1 MVYLIAEVGVNHK
14 GDLDYAIE
22 HVRSAK
28 AAGADAVK
36 FQTFKAEELASVRF
50 AKEQVEFFKS
60 VQLKYEDFRLLFEE
74 ARKAEIDFLSTPLDY
89 ESADYLDSLPVKAF
103 KVSSGDLTNYS
114 LLAFIARKAKHIY
127 LSTGMSNIG
136 EVSDAVS
143 VIRRNG
149 NQDVTLLHTV
159 TLYPTPYECANL
171 LAVRTLAETFDL
183 PVGYSDH
190 TVGNEACYAAVAL
203 GATVIE
209 KHFTLDKQQ
218 LGPDIVSSADPA
230 EMATLRRGLDIISLA
245 LGDGRK
251 IPQVCEDEMA
261 LTARRSIFTTKA
273 LYKGDLLTPDLLTT
287 LRPGTGI
294 PASQIFDVVGH
305 KLSADVSAGEM
316 LKWDMLEG
324 I

>member
-14 GDLDYAIE
+14 GDLAYAIE
-22 HVRSAK
+22 HVRAAK

-50 AKEQVEFFKS
+50 AKDQVDFFTS
-60 VQLKYEDFRLLFEE
+60 VQLPYEAFKTLFDE
-74 ARKAEIDFLSTPLDY
+74 ARKAGIDFLSTPLDY
-89 ESADYLDSLPVKAF
+89 ESVDYLDSLPVKAF

-114 LLAFIARKAKHIY
+114 LLAFIARKGKHIY

-136 EVSDAVS
+136 EVSDAIS

-149 NQDVTLLHTV
+149 NQDVTLLHAV

-190 TVGNEACYAAVAL
+190 TVGNEACHAAVAL
-203 GATVIE
+203 GATVVE
-209 KHFTLDKQQ
+209 KHFTLDKKQQ
-218 LGPDIVSSADPA
+218 GPDIVSSADPT
-230 EMATLRRGLDIISLA
+230 EMAALRRGLDIISLA

-251 IPQVCEDEMA
+251 IPQACEDGMA
-261 LTARRSIFTTKA
+261 LAARRSIFTTKA
-273 LYKGDLLTPDLLTT
+273 LHKGDLLTPDLLTT

-305 KLSADVSAGEM
+305 KLRADVSAGEM
-316 LKWDMLEG
+316 LKWEMLEG

>member
-1 MVYLIAEVGVNHK
+1 MVYLIAEVGVNHR
-14 GDLDYAIE
+14 GDLNFAIE
-22 HVRSAK
+22 HVRAAK

-36 FQTFKAEELASVRF
+36 FQTFKAEDLASARY

-60 VQLKYEDFRLLFEE
+60 VQLHYEDFKLLFEE

-89 ESADYLDSLPVKAF
+89 ESADYLDSLPVTAF
-103 KVSSGDLTNYS
+103 KLSSGDLTNYS
-114 LLAFIARKAKHIY
+114 LLAFIARKGKRIF

-149 NQDVTLLHTV
+149 NQDVTLLHAV
-159 TLYPTPYECANL
+159 SLYPTPYECANL
-171 LAVRTLAETFDL
+171 LAVRTLADTFDL

-190 TVGNEACYAAVAL
+190 TIGNEACYAAVAL

-209 KHFTLDKQQ
+209 KHFALDKKQM
-218 LGPDIVSSADPA
+218 GPDIASSADPA
-230 EMATLRRGLDIISLA
+230 EMAALRKGVDIIALA

-251 IPQVCEDEMA
+251 IPQACEEQMA
-261 LTARRSIFTTKA
+261 LSARRSIFATKD
-273 LYKGDLLTPDLLTT
+273 LRKGELLTPELLTT

-305 KLSADVSAGEM
+305 KLKTDVCAGEM
-316 LKWDMLEG
+316 LKWEMLEG